1 MGWSA
6 VDIRN
11 QRFRKRWWGYD
22 PEEVHL
28 FLNILADEI
37 ERLTQ
42 MIRQL
47 EHENRQLHDRL
58 EEYRE
63 KERHLRNT
71 LVAAQQTADRVR
83 EQARRDAEI
92 IVREAEFR
100 RDQILAVARQQ
111 LHRIQ
116 MDIDQLFLEYRRWQE
131 QILAETRT
139 LIDWIEQRQQQ
150 QPPARVQIMTQT
162 DPANGRT

>member
-11 QRFRKRWWGYD
+11 QRFRKRWRGYD

-28 FLNILADEI
+28 FLNILADEV

-47 EHENRQLHDRL
+47 EHENRRLHDRL

-92 IVREAEFR
+92 IIREAEFR
-100 RDQILAVARQQ
+100 RDQILAVAKQQ
-111 LHRIQ
+111 LRRIQ
-116 MDIDQLFLEYRRWQE
+116 MDIDELYLEYRRWQE
-131 QILAETRT
+131 QVLAETRT
-139 LIDWIEQRQQQ
+139 LIDWIEQRQQRK
-150 QPPARVQIMTQT
+150 PPARVQIMTQET
-162 DPANGRT
+162 E